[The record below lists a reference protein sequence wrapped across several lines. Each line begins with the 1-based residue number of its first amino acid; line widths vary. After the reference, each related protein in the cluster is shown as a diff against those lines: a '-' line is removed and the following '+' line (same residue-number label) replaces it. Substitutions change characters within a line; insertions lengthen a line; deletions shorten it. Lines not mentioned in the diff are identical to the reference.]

1 MTARVLVVD
10 DVQSNRKLLKTRL
23 SLEYF
28 EVLTATNGPE
38 AIAICERS
46 ECDIVLL
53 DVRMPGMDGF
63 EVCRRLRSAPATAHL
78 PIVLLTAF
86 DRPADRV
93 RGLESGADDFLTKP
107 VDEIALI
114 ARVRSLTRLKFSID
128 ELRARAA
135 HSGEPGASATTE
147 ILKVDPLERG
157 RLLLV
162 DEQRN
167 SRERIQGALN
177 PYRDVIL
184 ADDPFEAPAI
194 ARKALTDLMI
204 VSLGS
209 GAFDGLRL
217 CSQARSHERTRN
229 LPILV
234 VADADDRPKVLRGL
248 ELGVND
254 YLTRP
259 IDRNELLARVS
270 TNIRQKLYAD
280 RLRKSVQQ
288 SIEMALYDPLTGLNN
303 RRSFERRLPSMIE
316 TARLRSAALTM
327 MVLDIDHFKRVNDTY
342 GHDVGD
348 LVLKG
353 FGAGLEETV
362 RGGDL
367 VCRLGGEEFVVVMP
381 SADIDQAARM
391 AERLRTSTER
401 RDFALDGAASARFH
415 YGLDRSCGMAGQLGL
430 GRALPSRRPGA
441 LSVKVGGP
449 QSRYSR
455 RGVVT
460 LAHASHLE
468 HILMPRSAA
477 AFKSRA
483 SVGALRPM
491 ICFAHS
497 PIGRTRVVFEAA
509 YCSSGFWSRVSY

>member
-10 DVQSNRKLLKTRL
+10 DVRSNLKLLQTRL
-23 SLEYF
+23 GLEYF
-28 EVLTATNGPE
+28 EVLTATNGPD
-38 AIAICERS
+38 AIAICEKGG
-46 ECDIVLL
+46 CDIVLL
-53 DVRMPGMDGF
+53 DVKMPKMDGF
-63 EVCRRLRSAPATAHL
+63 EVCRRLRAAPDTAHL

-86 DRPADRV
+86 DRPADRL

-128 ELRARAA
+128 ELRARAT
-135 HSGEPGASATTE
+135 HSAEAGPSATAE
-147 ILKVDPLERG
+147 LLQLDPLERG

-167 SRERIQGALN
+167 SRERIEGALI
-177 PYRDVIL
+177 PYHDLIL

-194 ARKALTDLMI
+194 ARKALIDLMI

-229 LPILV
+229 LPILII
-234 VADADDRPKVLRGL
+234 ADPDDRPKVLRGL

-254 YLTRP
+254 YLMRP
-259 IDRNELLARVS
+259 IDRNELLARVK

-280 RLRKSVQQ
+280 RLRQSVQQ

-303 RRSFERRLPSMIE
+303 RRWLERQLPAMIG
-316 TARLRSAALTM
+316 TARERSAALTM
-327 MVLDIDHFKRVNDTY
+327 MALDIDHFKRVNDTY
-342 GHDVGD
+342 GHDIGD

-353 FGAGLEETV
+353 FGARLAETV

-381 SADIDQAARM
+381 GADMNQAARM
-391 AERLRTSTER
+391 AERVRTSTER
-401 RDFALDGAASARFH
+401 QDFAAAGSAGPVSITVSI
-415 YGLDRSCGMAGQLGL
+415 GLAEWRDNWNSAELYRHAD
-430 GRALPSRRPGA
+430 RALY
-441 LSVKVGGP
+441 LSKSAG
-449 QSRYSR
+449 RNR
-455 RGVVT
+455 VT
-460 LAHASHLE
+460 QD
-468 HILMPRSAA
+468 AA
-477 AFKSRA
+477 
-483 SVGALRPM
+483 
-491 ICFAHS
+491 
-497 PIGRTRVVFEAA
+497 
-509 YCSSGFWSRVSY
+509 